1 MDEMLAFVTNLGM
14 VQLKDLNGDDFEL
27 HIRLESLLIETLK
40 EAYEQ

>member
-14 VQLKDLNGDDFEL
+14 VQLKDLNEEDYEL
-27 HIRLESLLIETLK
+27 HIRLESLLIDTLR